1 MKKKLISLLLVSAMA
16 AATAGCG
23 SSVPANSVNS
33 RDDLPGKKIG
43 VQLGTTGD
51 SDATEYEKNDG
62 STVERYNKGADAIQA
77 LKTGKIDC
85 VIIDQQPAEA
95 FVEKND
101 DLKILSDTFDLEEY
115 AICIAKGN
123 SDLTDKFNSAIEELQ
138 KDGTIDS
145 ITSNYIGDE
154 AGKHPYET
162 PDGTEYPN
170 GTLTMAT
177 NAQFDP
183 YEYYDGDQIVGID
196 ADIAKEICD
205 KLGYEMSDRYLY
217 LLRGL
222 GNTLLIA
229 ALAVIL
235 GIVLGF
241 LVAIIRSTHDKHG
254 GLNILNFICKVYL
267 TIWRGT
273 PTMVQLLIMY
283 YIILVALDNKIL
295 VAVIAFGLN
304 SAAYV
309 AEIVRSGIM
318 SVDEGQFEAGRS
330 LGLNYTQ
337 TMRLIILPQAFKN
350 VLPALANE
358 FITLLKETS
367 ISGYIAIP
375 DLTKGGDIIR
385 SQTYDAFL
393 PLFGVAV
400 IYLVLVMILTA
411 GVHKLE
417 TRLRTNER

>member
-51 SDATEYEKNDG
+51 SDA
-62 STVERYNKGADAIQA
+62 ADAIQA

-101 DLKILSDTFDLEEY
+101 DLKILSDTFDPEEY

-196 ADIAKEICD
+196 ADIAKAICD
-205 KLGYEMSDRYLY
+205 KLGYELKIEDMEFDAI
-217 LLRGL
+217 
-222 GNTLLIA
+222 IA
-229 ALAVIL
+229 AVSSGKADFGAAGITVTEDRKKNIDFTDTYTKACQVI
-235 GIVLGF
+235 V
-241 LVAIIRSTHDKHG
+241 VR
-254 GLNILNFICKVYL
+254 
-267 TIWRGT
+267 
-273 PTMVQLLIMY
+273 
-283 YIILVALDNKIL
+283 NK
-295 VAVIAFGLN
+295 
-304 SAAYV
+304 
-309 AEIVRSGIM
+309 
-318 SVDEGQFEAGRS
+318 
-330 LGLNYTQ
+330 
-337 TMRLIILPQAFKN
+337 
-350 VLPALANE
+350 
-358 FITLLKETS
+358 
-367 ISGYIAIP
+367 
-375 DLTKGGDIIR
+375 
-385 SQTYDAFL
+385 
-393 PLFGVAV
+393 
-400 IYLVLVMILTA
+400 
-411 GVHKLE
+411 
-417 TRLRTNER
+417 